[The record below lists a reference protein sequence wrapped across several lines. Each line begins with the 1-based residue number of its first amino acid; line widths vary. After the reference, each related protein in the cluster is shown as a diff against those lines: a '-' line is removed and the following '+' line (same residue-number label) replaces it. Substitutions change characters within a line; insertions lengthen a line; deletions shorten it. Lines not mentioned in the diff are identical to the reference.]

1 MVQKSLVKALNV
13 IDLMSGGHKKDYG
26 VTELASAAQT
36 SKSTIYN
43 ILSTMESMGFV
54 LQYPDT
60 KRYRLA
66 VRFLEIARNV
76 ASQTVQEQ
84 IAAVIEQIAKLTG
97 EVCYYGIPYR
107 DKVMY
112 VAAAY
117 SEGPLFRR
125 PVTGMTAP
133 LVCTGIGK
141 AMLAH
146 FDHDRQ
152 AEILR
157 RPLKRFTDNTITD
170 AVLLKEEL
178 RRIKAQGYSVG
189 NMEHELGVK
198 CVAVPVFDDGKK
210 LTGAIS
216 LTGPSLR
223 FPQEKIEEYAV
234 LLKSRAR
241 EIGGAP

>member
-1 MVQKSLVKALNV
+1 MVQKSLVKALNI
-13 IDLMSGGHKKDYG
+13 IDLMSAGLKKDYG
-26 VTELASAAQT
+26 VTELAAAAGT

-43 ILSTMESMGFV
+43 ILSTMEGMGFV
-54 LQYPDT
+54 QQDEDT
-60 KRYRLA
+60 KRYRLG

-76 ASQTVQEQ
+76 AFHTVQEQ
-84 IAAVIEQIAKLTG
+84 IISVIGQIAKLTG

-112 VAAAY
+112 MAAAY
-117 SEGPLFRR
+117 GEGSLFHK

-133 LVCTGIGK
+133 LSCTGIGK
-141 AMLAH
+141 AMLAN
-146 FDHDRQ
+146 FSYDRQ
-152 AEILR
+152 SEILR
-157 RPLKRFTDNTITD
+157 KPLKRYTDNTITD

-178 RRIKAQGYSVG
+178 RRIKAQGYSVD

-198 CVAVPVFDDGKK
+198 CVAVPVFDE
-210 LTGAIS
+210 LRQLSGAIS

-234 LLKSRAR
+234 LLKSKIL
-241 EIGGAP
+241 EIGGAS